1 MRFTGTIEAKA
12 DAKGRVFFPAV
23 FRRILGESADERLVL
38 TKDAF
43 QSCLVVY
50 PWSVWNSQIDEL
62 SRRLSRW
69 NAAHRALLRQFVSD
83 VEVISLDG
91 NGRFLI
97 PRRYAQMAGITQEVV
112 FLGMDDTVE
121 VWSKQALASQALPA
135 GDFARQLENVMADKE

>member
-23 FRRILGESADERLVL
+23 FRRVLGESADERLVL

-43 QSCLVVY
+43 QPCLVVY

-62 SRRLSRW
+62 SRRLNRW

-97 PRRYAQMAGITQEVV
+97 PRRYAQMVGITQEVV

-135 GDFARQLENVMADKE
+135 DDFARQLENVMSDKE

>member
-38 TKDAF
+38 AKDAF

-135 GDFARQLENVMADKE
+135 DDFARQLENVMADKE